1 MKKEYEI
8 ENLHC
13 GGCAS
18 KIQYELD
25 KLNEL
30 EGVNVDFY
38 TKKLKFTLKEE
49 VNEEELIEKLNK
61 IADKVEPGTYFKKV
75 KSDDINL
82 NESDDTHEHNHS
94 HGNELISKL
103 DLIILTIGITLF
115 VVGLTLSK
123 SLQKDII
130 LIIAYGL
137 SGYDILLNAL
147 KNLKRGKF
155 LDENFLMSI
164 ATVGALALGDFG
176 EAAGVMIF
184 YKIGEFFQDMAVN
197 NSKKSIEKLMSIKPE
212 FANVKDKNG
221 TIEMMNPSKVK
232 VGDILIIK
240 PGERVPLDG
249 VIVLGTTTLDKSALT
264 GESVPVIGE
273 VGSEILSGS
282 ININGTI
289 EVKTT
294 KVYSQSTVS
303 RIIDMVQSA
312 GSKKAHA
319 EKFITKFARY
329 YTPLV
334 VLMAILIGVGVPV
347 FYDGNFKLWFSR
359 ALIFLVI
366 SCPCALVLS
375 VPLTFFSSIGKG
387 SKDGILIKGGNYLER
402 LKNIDTVVF
411 DKTGTLT

>member
-30 EGVNVDFY
+30 EDVNVDFY

-49 VNEEELIEKLNK
+49 VNEDELIEKLNK

-221 TIEMMNPSKVK
+221 T
-232 VGDILIIK
+232 
-240 PGERVPLDG
+240 
-249 VIVLGTTTLDKSALT
+249 
-264 GESVPVIGE
+264 
-273 VGSEILSGS
+273 
-282 ININGTI
+282 
-289 EVKTT
+289 
-294 KVYSQSTVS
+294 
-303 RIIDMVQSA
+303 
-312 GSKKAHA
+312 
-319 EKFITKFARY
+319 
-329 YTPLV
+329 
-334 VLMAILIGVGVPV
+334 
-347 FYDGNFKLWFSR
+347 
-359 ALIFLVI
+359 
-366 SCPCALVLS
+366 
-375 VPLTFFSSIGKG
+375 
-387 SKDGILIKGGNYLER
+387 
-402 LKNIDTVVF
+402 
-411 DKTGTLT
+411 